1 MRGKEQGCTVAI
13 LQASE
18 MGEPV
23 YSRMGFRNVA
33 PHKSFQRPE

>member
-1 MRGKEQGCTVAI
+1 

-23 YSRMGFRNVA
+23 YLKLGYETLYRYVNYCRWEA
-33 PHKSFQRPE
+33 PTI